1 MQYFGTQDALA
12 DFTQLDLWSKQ
23 GKIKTI
29 ATKLS
34 EHYPFYVEVLALM
47 DQFSDNV
54 WENILNYVYEVT
66 MKLVDIN
73 QNHDILADEMKTL
86 QELKKS
92 IV

>member
-1 MQYFGTQDALA
+1 MQYFGTKDALA
-12 DFTQLDLWSKQ
+12 DFTTLDLRSKQ
-23 GKIKTI
+23 WKVKAI

-47 DQFSDNV
+47 DQFGDKV
-54 WENILNYVYEVT
+54 WENILNYIYEVT

-73 QNHDILADEMKTL
+73 QNHDILADEMNRL
-86 QELKKS
+86 QELKKT